1 MKRNF
6 AFLLVLGLMVAPA
19 LAIGPD
25 VVVRTGPADRGGTGS
40 WDYIATADSTGTSYP
55 WIDATGGTNLGSGDD
70 SIFPVN
76 FPFDFQVFDDLYT
89 AADVIE
95 VNNNGSLHFDQ
106 GGPRTTWVNCGDI
119 PSVGD
124 GQWVAPLGDDL
135 ISDNIW
141 WIVTGTA
148 PNQVFT
154 IEWEVR
160 EYSGGGAAMLEVS
173 LYEGTNA
180 IVVQA
185 QILSSFAFGFD
196 GVVGI
201 NAGDAI
207 WGEELFCGAD
217 GTLPSNDFDIEFIS
231 PNQPTPTPEASP
243 TPEGPQPIPTTSRG
257 GIALMVFLFVGA
269 AFIFLRRRMA

>member
-6 AFLLVLGLMVAPA
+6 AFLLVLGLMVVPA
-19 LAIGPD
+19 LAAGPD
-25 VVVRTGPADRGGTGS
+25 VVVRTGPADRGGSGS

-55 WIDATGGTNLGSGDD
+55 WIDATGGTNIGNGDD
-70 SIFPVN
+70 SFLTVP
-76 FPFDFQVFDDLYT
+76 FPFDFQVYDDLYT
-89 AADVIE
+89 TADVIE
-95 VNNNGSLHFDQ
+95 VNTNGSLHFDQ
-106 GGPRTTWVNCGDI
+106 SGPRSLWVNCGEI
-119 PSVGD
+119 PSDGD

-154 IEWEVR
+154 VEWEVQ
-160 EYSGGGAAMLEVS
+160 EYSGGGAALLEVS

-180 IVVQA
+180 IVAQV
-185 QILSSFAFGFD
+185 QILNPFAFGGD

-207 WGEELFCGAD
+207 WGEELFCGSS
-217 GTLPSNDFDIEFIS
+217 GTIPSNDFDVEFAS
-231 PNQPTPTPEASP
+231 PMQPTPTPEP
-243 TPEGPQPIPTTSRG
+243 TATPDAIPTTSRG
-257 GIALMVFLFVGA
+257 GIALMVFLLVGA